1 MGDLPPRNL
10 AQRIR
15 WSGPLRNQV
24 THTPG
29 TKTTW
34 RHIRDKRVNEGE
46 ICSFSAKLSTQT
58 RSATRIKYRRA
69 ETTDRND
76 NRERI
81 PTTPHYYAVDRIE
94 TKKTH
99 TSCFPGSY
107 PKTALLRLAVVVVA
121 QDKSCQ
127 PPIAT
132 TFICFFSDIPL
143 FEKKRGPEKR
153 IFANIYS
160 QTSIF

>member
-1 MGDLPPRNL
+1 M
-10 AQRIR
+10 
-15 WSGPLRNQV
+15 RNQV

-132 TFICFFSDIPL
+132 TFICFFFLTYHYLRKKGVLRNEYLRIYTAKHL
-143 FEKKRGPEKR
+143 FSRLLSAA
-153 IFANIYS
+153 I
-160 QTSIF
+160 